1 MNTFIS
7 ERFNHIAIES
17 KIIVA
22 KIIIPK
28 AINVRYI
35 LRSDESISILVLFY
49 SFNKIIILYLFGIAW

>member
-35 LRSDESISILVLFY
+35 LRSDESISILG
-49 SFNKIIILYLFGIAW
+49 ILLWYKKFEA